1 MPRGAPDP
9 LRAVAQHPVACLS
22 DSLDDLE
29 FPVDSL
35 KDKSALVTGAGSGI
49 GRAVALA
56 LAREGCRV
64 VLAGRR
70 EECLARVAEEVR
82 GHGGNAFPVACDVGS
97 RAAVDAMGAAAG
109 RAGVVQILVNGA
121 GIAPA
126 ASFLEMDDALLEEVM
141 RTNFMGTYY
150 CCKRFLGPM
159 IEAGWG
165 RIINIASTTAR
176 TAYPRT
182 AAYTASKHAVLGLTR
197 VMALETARKGVTVNA
212 ICPGYVDT
220 ELTRENAR
228 RMAAA
233 VGSTVPEVLERFAR
247 TSPLGRLMT
256 VDEVADLAV
265 LLAGPAGDAVTGQA
279 INVDGGA
286 VMA

>member
-1 MPRGAPDP
+1 M
-9 LRAVAQHPVACLS
+9 S
-22 DSLDDLE
+22 SLTDRI
-29 FPVDSL
+29 
-35 KDKSALVTGAGSGI
+35 ALVTGAGRGI

-56 LAREGCRV
+56 MARAGCHV
-64 VLAGRR
+64 VLAARTREPLEALAATIRGYGR
-70 EECLARVAEEVR
+70 EAV
-82 GHGGNAFPVACDVGS
+82 PVVCDVGS
-97 RAAVDAMGAAAG
+97 RAAVEALEATAR
-109 RAGVVQILVNGA
+109 RAGVVQILVNSA

-141 RTNFMGTYY
+141 RVNFMGTYH
-150 CCKRFLGPM
+150 CCKRFLEPM
-159 IEAGWG
+159 IGAGWG
-165 RIINIASTTAR
+165 RIINIASTTGK
-176 TAYPRT
+176 TAYPHT

-220 ELTRENAR
+220 GLTRENAR

-233 VGSTVPEVLERFAR
+233 LGSTAPEALERLAR
-247 TSPLGRLMT
+247 TSLLGRLMT

-279 INVDGGA
+279 MNVDGGA
-286 VMA
+286 VMC

>member
-1 MPRGAPDP
+1 MA
-9 LRAVAQHPVACLS
+9 LS
-22 DSLDDLE
+22 LSSLNNR
-29 FPVDSL
+29 V
-35 KDKSALVTGAGSGI
+35 ALVTGAGRGI

-56 LAREGCRV
+56 MARAGCDV
-64 VLAGRR
+64 VLA
-70 EECLARVAEEVR
+70 ARTRGPLEEVAAAIR
-82 GHGGNAFPVACDVGS
+82 GYGREAVPVMCDVGS
-97 RAAVDAMGAAAG
+97 RAAVDALEQTS
-109 RAGVVQILVNGA
+109 RQAGVVQILVNGA

-150 CCKRFLGPM
+150 CCKRFLAPM
-159 IEAGWG
+159 IGAGWG
-165 RIINIASTTAR
+165 RIINIASTAAKTG
-176 TAYPRT
+176 YPYT

-220 ELTRENAR
+220 DLTRENAR
-228 RMAAA
+228 LMAAA
-233 VGSTVPEVLERFAR
+233 VGSTTPGILERFAR
-247 TSPLGRLMT
+247 TAPLHRLMT
-256 VDEVADLAV
+256 AGEVADAAV

-286 VMA
+286 VMG